1 MTQPLYPVCHVLA
14 LRPGQI
20 VRTPGAWKARAQVTR
35 PLAFHA
41 PGEIVLGP
49 CDHPTTLGPVAA
61 SLLVLAS
68 NLDVRTPEARAA
80 RERLVLALTDAV
92 QAADDLPRP

>member
-1 MTQPLYPVCHVLA
+1 MAP
-14 LRPGQI
+14 
-20 VRTPGAWKARAQVTR
+20 VTR

-49 CDHPTTLGPVAA
+49 ADHPTTLGAVAA

-68 NLDVRTPEARAA
+68 NLDVRTPSARAA
-80 RERLVLALTDAV
+80 RERLVLALGDAV
-92 QAADDLPRP
+92 EAADELFSKIVI

>member
-1 MTQPLYPVCHVLA
+1 M
-14 LRPGQI
+14 
-20 VRTPGAWKARAQVTR
+20 TR

-41 PGEIVLGP
+41 PGEIVFGP
-49 CDHPTTLGPVAA
+49 SDHPTTLGAVAA

-80 RERLVLALTDAV
+80 RERLVLSLADAV